1 LKNDCENTKTLAHNG
16 ETLGVLDKGGEKGE
30 EKEAKLGLRCC
41 HGCTATPVVVIGW
54 EGESSELP

>member
-1 LKNDCENTKTLAHNG
+1 
-16 ETLGVLDKGGEKGE
+16 VLDKGGEKGE